1 MFYLDLD
8 IGFEDAW
15 QMKRMRM
22 KMITV
27 KMMTMVRMM
36 LIMMIAK
43 KTMMM
48 MMMMITSS
56 STQAFT
62 PASTNIR
69 QSHPPPG
76 FGQNAKLEV

>member
-1 MFYLDLD
+1 M
-8 IGFEDAW
+8 
-15 QMKRMRM
+15 
-22 KMITV
+22 MITV

-36 LIMMIAK
+36 LMMRMVIMMIAK
-43 KTMMM
+43 KKV

>member
-1 MFYLDLD
+1 
-8 IGFEDAW
+8 
-15 QMKRMRM
+15 MKRMRM
-22 KMITV
+22 MITV
-27 KMMTMVRMM
+27 KMVTMVRMM
-36 LIMMIAK
+36 LVMRMVIMMIAK
-43 KTMMM
+43 KKMMM
-48 MMMMITSS
+48 MMTSS

>member
-1 MFYLDLD
+1 M
-8 IGFEDAW
+8 
-15 QMKRMRM
+15 
-22 KMITV
+22 MITV

-43 KTMMM
+43 KKMTMMM
-48 MMMMITSS
+48 KTSS

-76 FGQNAKLEV
+76 FGQNAKLEVWGPSKSQRKSESP